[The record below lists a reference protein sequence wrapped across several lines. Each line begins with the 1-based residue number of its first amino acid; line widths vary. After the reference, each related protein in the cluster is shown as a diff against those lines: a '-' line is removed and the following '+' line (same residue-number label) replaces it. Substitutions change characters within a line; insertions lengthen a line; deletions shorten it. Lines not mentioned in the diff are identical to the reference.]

1 MQCTAAGWHTS
12 RHSRAIDEAVPDCA
26 WYRPWVI
33 RGESPSVRIQDSRLV
48 NGTGPAP
55 DLSSG
60 GRASKFGENLD
71 MPKRTTAMSA
81 AKGRPKTKSSHA
93 SRKPRKKQELDLDY
107 IEIMPAPH
115 VQAYFDEL
123 LASEDDELAQQRAA
137 FNASPWLDM
146 LCKLGDGL
154 LMDVGLNAR
163 QRKFLWPMLGPL
175 DLDQSVR
182 HINQQYPDFPEES
195 IKEFLIYW
203 IQNDYQPKGY
213 SDAQMDQL
221 ERLTARWANDVYPG
235 QTRHS

>member
-1 MQCTAAGWHTS
+1 
-12 RHSRAIDEAVPDCA
+12 
-26 WYRPWVI
+26 
-33 RGESPSVRIQDSRLV
+33 
-48 NGTGPAP
+48 
-55 DLSSG
+55 
-60 GRASKFGENLD
+60 
-71 MPKRTTAMSA
+71 MPKHATTKPA

-93 SRKPRKKQELDLDY
+93 SRKPRKEQELEY
-107 IEIMPAPH
+107 IEIVPPPH

-154 LMDVGLNAR
+154 LMDVGLDAR

-182 HINQQYPDFPEES
+182 HINQQYPDFPEGS

-203 IQNDYQPKGY
+203 LQNGYEPKGY
-213 SDAQMDQL
+213 SDTQMDEL
-221 ERLTARWANDVYPG
+221 ERLTEQWADDVYPG
-235 QTRHS
+235 KN

>member
-1 MQCTAAGWHTS
+1 
-12 RHSRAIDEAVPDCA
+12 
-26 WYRPWVI
+26 
-33 RGESPSVRIQDSRLV
+33 
-48 NGTGPAP
+48 
-55 DLSSG
+55 
-60 GRASKFGENLD
+60 
-71 MPKRTTAMSA
+71 MPKRTTARSA

-93 SRKPRKKQELDLDY
+93 SRKPRKKQDKKQELDLDY

-154 LMDVGLNAR
+154 LMDVGLDAR

-235 QTRHS
+235 QT